1 MRRHFILLVVFVVVL
16 PTLISCISPGYSE
29 SKGGEL
35 IVGGDDKVII
45 LNYDNSVDSTLHIV
59 WELKASDII
68 NLPEHMIGYFRS
80 IDDHKS
86 VDNNSKILISSSS
99 SGVVLVDRET
109 KECLFYA
116 IAPNAHSIEYLP
128 GNMIA
133 VALSTAEGGNSI
145 ELYDAEVSDKVLF
158 RDSLYSGHGVTW
170 LEGRGRLY
178 ALGYDQLRAYS
189 LTDWDTESPKLQLE
203 QEWIL
208 PETGGHDL
216 FASSENQ
223 LLIST
228 SESVWK
234 FNIDKELFEPFEP
247 IADEPDV
254 KSVYYNEETGHL
266 IYTKGEISWWTHNI
280 YSFNPDKVINVPDI
294 DVYKVRFNN

>member
-145 ELYDAEVSDKVLF
+145 ELYDAEVSDKVLY

-170 LEGRGRLY
+170 LEGRRRLY